1 MDTLNA
7 TDVSLLIGDHTPP
20 CVSVYLPTHPAGA
33 EGQQD
38 PVRLKNLLQQAEQM
52 LADGWMR
59 PTEARQFLHAAREL
73 PVDPAFWGAR
83 SEGLALFVAPELFRS
98 YRLRLPF
105 EESVVVDRRFRVAP
119 LLPLMASD
127 GRFFILALSQNN
139 VRLYSATQY
148 AIELVEV
155 PDLPANIHESLNYTS
170 SERGAQV
177 HSAMRG
183 DRGKQAAVFHG
194 QGGQADAHKDDLQSF
209 FRLVDAALQPVLRD
223 QTVPLLLAGV
233 DYLLPIYRSVASYQ
247 RVIEPALVG
256 NCDYLSA
263 HELHQQAWPIVEPV
277 LRQAT
282 DNAVQRFRELA
293 GTSRI
298 SCDIKEIVPASIEGR
313 VESLLADVQLHLW
326 GRQDPSTG
334 SLEIHLVQEPGDD
347 DLLDLAVAETLRHS
361 GAAYSLPAERMP
373 ESAPVAAVFRY

>member
-20 CVSVYLPTHPAGA
+20 CVSVYLPTHPAGT

-83 SEGLALFVAPELFRS
+83 SEGLALFVAAELFRS

-170 SERGAQV
+170 AERGAQV

-247 RVIEPALVG
+247 HVIEPALVG
-256 NCDYLSA
+256 NCDNLSD
-263 HELHQQAWPIVEPV
+263 HELHQQTWPIVQPA

-293 GTSRI
+293 GSAKA
-298 SCDIKEIVPASIEGR
+298 SCDIRTILSAAVEGR
-313 VESLLADVQLHLW
+313 VELLLADVQTHVW
-326 GRQDPSTG
+326 GRRDPATG
-334 SLEIHLVQEPGDD
+334 SLEVHATHQAGDD
-347 DLLDLAVAETLRHS
+347 DLLDLAVTQTLLHR
-361 GAAYSLPAERMP
+361 GAAHALPPEQMP
-373 ESAPVAAVFRY
+373 DSEPLAAVFRF